1 MERSWTGTTLFTR
14 LCLVLDAGVY
24 DSGELGNHSR
34 GLDEVGGGDV
44 DEVEG
49 CLEGA
54 WADGLNVGSVVECQ
68 RVGGGWFGL
77 EAMWGR
83 YSS

>member
-1 MERSWTGTTLFTR
+1 MERSWAGTTLFTR

-24 DSGELGNHSR
+24 DSGELCHQSR

-54 WADGLNVGSVVECQ
+54 WADGLNVGSVIEC
-68 RVGGGWFGL
+68 R
-77 EAMWGR
+77 
-83 YSS
+83 

>member
-1 MERSWTGTTLFTR
+1 MTR
-14 LCLVLDAGVY
+14 VGEKLDRDNFIHQAMSSFDAGVY

-34 GLDEVGGGDV
+34 GLDEVGGGGD

-54 WADGLNVGSVVECQ
+54 
-68 RVGGGWFGL
+68 
-77 EAMWGR
+77 
-83 YSS
+83 